1 MLRATN
7 WITPLTLG
15 MALVSATPTQAAEG
29 RKPAAPV
36 LQAAHEPTAAD
47 YVVELPAEEEDTDD
61 EYSAYPYNAADE
73 AAQPLDGAEGDEPVA
88 MEEDSEETDAA
99 SDEAGDTE
107 QAEVIKERYPNG
119 SIRIERQTTQDA
131 AGNYINHGSW
141 KMWDERG
148 NLQVQGQYEYGNRT
162 GVWVRWYRSVQEA
175 NILSKAPY
183 SQYPGP
189 FISQAEFKN
198 DLLDGL
204 WTIYDGKTRKIS
216 QWSFEKGKRN
226 GPSTWWFANG
236 KKMREANFVSGDM
249 QGEYFEWAPDGALRE
264 KEHYEEGRKLSNKVS
279 YYKDGKAKKSAG
291 LYLFA
296 KDVEHSPDDWWNCKL
311 LTTVKT
317 GKDEKHGPWT
327 SWFPSGQM
335 QLQGAYEHDLQVGKF
350 TWWHSNGQRALEG
363 SFDRG
368 KQDGSWTW
376 WHANGQKSI
385 EGEYAHGNPS
395 GRWTWWHEDGRVVQS
410 ADLSHSEGVVI
421 ETPRHLDPLA
431 VPSAPSPTQ
440 SKAPGK
446 TPANTARR
454 GAPGQPAPRAVR

>member
-15 MALVSATPTQAAEG
+15 MALVSAMPTQAAEG
-29 RKPAAPV
+29 RKPSEPV
-36 LQAAHEPTAAD
+36 AQAAHEPQAAD
-47 YVVELPAEEEDTDD
+47 YVVQLPADEEASAESDSSYPYTADD
-61 EYSAYPYNAADE
+61 ET
-73 AAQPLDGAEGDEPVA
+73 AQPLDEPVA
-88 MEEDSEETDAA
+88 MEGEEL
-99 SDEAGDTE
+99 DEATSTE
-107 QAEVIKERYPNG
+107 EDAPATEEAEVIKERYPNG
-119 SIRIERQTTQDA
+119 SIRIERETTQDA

-162 GVWVRWYRSVQEA
+162 GVWIRWYRSVTDA
-175 NILSKAPY
+175 NILGKAPY
-183 SQYPGP
+183 SQFPGP

-226 GPSTWWFANG
+226 GTSTWWFANG

-249 QGEYFEWAPDGALRE
+249 QGEYFEWAPDGTVRV
-264 KEHYEEGRKLSNKVS
+264 KEQYEEGRKIATKTA
-279 YYKDGKAKKSAG
+279 YHKDGKAKKTEG
-291 LYLFA
+291 VYLFA
-296 KDVEHSPDDWWNCKL
+296 KEVEHSPDDWWNCKL
-311 LTTVKT
+311 LTTVKS

-363 SFDRG
+363 TFDRG
-368 KQDGSWTW
+368 KQDGGWTW

-385 EGEYAHGNPS
+385 EGEYANGNPT

-421 ETPRHLDPLA
+421 ETPRHLEPLA
-431 VPSAPSPTQ
+431 VPVAPTPTPSKSPA
-440 SKAPGK
+440 S
-446 TPANTARR
+446 TARR
-454 GAPGQPAPRAVR
+454 PAPRSNQMQRPAVR

>member
-15 MALVSATPTQAAEG
+15 MALVSAMPTQAADG
-29 RKPAAPV
+29 RKPSQPV
-36 LQAAHEPTAAD
+36 VQVAHEPKAAD
-47 YVVELPAEEEDTDD
+47 YVVELPADEEESTAD
-61 EYSAYPYNAADE
+61 SYPYTAGDE
-73 AAQPLDGAEGDEPVA
+73 VAQPLDQPAEDEPVA
-88 MEEDSEETDAA
+88 MDETDE
-99 SDEAGDTE
+99 SDELLSSEDDAPAEDGTE
-107 QAEVIKERYPNG
+107 LIKERFPNG
-119 SIRIERQTTQDA
+119 SIRIERETTQDA
-131 AGNYINHGSW
+131 AGNYVNHGSW

-162 GVWVRWYRSVQEA
+162 GVWIRWYRSVQEA

-183 SQYPGP
+183 SLFPGP

-198 DLLDGL
+198 DLLDGQ

-226 GPSTWWFANG
+226 GTSTWWFTNG
-236 KKMREANFVSGDM
+236 KKMREATFVHGDM
-249 QGEYFEWAPDGALRE
+249 QGDYFEWAPDGTVRV
-264 KEHYEEGRKLSNKVS
+264 KEQYEEGRKIASKTA
-279 YYKDGKAKKSAG
+279 YYKDGKAKKSEG
-291 LYLFA
+291 VYLFA
-296 KDVEHSPDDWWNCKL
+296 KDVEHTPDDWWTCKL
-311 LTTVKT
+311 LTTVKS

-363 SFDRG
+363 TFDRG
-368 KQDGSWTW
+368 KQDGDWTW

-385 EGEYAHGNPS
+385 EGEYAHGNPT

-421 ETPRHLDPLA
+421 ETPRQLEPLA
-431 VPSAPSPTQ
+431 VPAAPAPS
-440 SKAPGK
+440 K

-454 GAPGQPAPRAVR
+454 PAPAPRGNQSQRPAVR